1 MKELPDDRKM
11 DELLALAKDAYE
23 KAKLMY
29 ETATEIAE
37 KWENRYQE
45 KQAAKQQTGVTE

>member
-1 MKELPDDRKM
+1 MQELPDEQKM
-11 DELLALAKDAYE
+11 DELLKLAKNAYE

-37 KWENRYQE
+37 KWETLHEAKKAR
-45 KQAAKQQTGVTE
+45 KQKAGVTE